1 MVRTMRMAEAQ
12 TLFGECLWRCFL
24 ANEINEINEITEINE
39 ICLISFPLE
48 GQSQSSKLKRL
59 WIKQLIGP

>member
-24 ANEINEINEITEINE
+24 ANEINEI
-39 ICLISFPLE
+39 CLISFPLE
-48 GQSQSSKLKRL
+48 GQSSKLKRL